1 MDKVSSS
8 LVSAPPLRPLA
19 SLADRARHPALRL
32 RAWRDAVNVIFVV
45 LRLVPAT
52 VATVAAAGGRDS
64 RDGRDVTPRRCLSA
78 GRDHRA
84 TLRAVIS
91 ANPPV
96 CMYGTKGERGCRRLA
111 EGSVPAG
118 DVQSPAGQVMIR
130 TRMVPYVFRR
140 YVRVRNET
148 SVRSF
153 S

>member
-45 LRLVPAT
+45 LRLV
-52 VATVAAAGGRDS
+52 AAAGGRDG

-118 DVQSPAGQVMIR
+118 DGQSPAGQVMIR
-130 TRMVPYVFRR
+130 TRMVPHVFRR